1 MANTRK
7 PTIKAKTPR
16 AETKK
21 GAVTTRVP
29 SKKLPKLTSAQLKKL
44 VKKYPPP
51 QSWYDEPD
59 DLC

>member
-1 MANTRK
+1 MANSRK
-7 PTIKAKTPR
+7 PALKAKNPR

-21 GAVTTRVP
+21 GVVAASAP
-29 SKKLPKLTSAQLKKL
+29 SKKLPHVTSAELKKL

-59 DLC
+59 DIC